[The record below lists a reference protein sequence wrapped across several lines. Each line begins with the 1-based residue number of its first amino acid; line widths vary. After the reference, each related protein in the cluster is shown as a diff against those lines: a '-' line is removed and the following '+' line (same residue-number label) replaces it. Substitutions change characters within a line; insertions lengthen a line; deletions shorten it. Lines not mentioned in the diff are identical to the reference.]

1 MKRIERFSWRI
12 TALGAAV
19 LLGVGGCS
27 AAPEPPP
34 APASRLSQLKSDVEQ
49 YLQDRLATGASAV
62 LVQARAGGET
72 WSEAHGV
79 KDQET
84 RQPAEPGGAFH
95 IASVTKPMV
104 AAAVLTLVEEER
116 LQLDGLVDDY
126 LPGFQ
131 EVMKPP
137 QPVSV
142 RMLLNH
148 TSGMPEFEGP
158 LSRSGPLKQVFAA
171 PITGEQRLALA
182 GTEQWEKPPGSG
194 FEYSSSNYV
203 ALGLIIERLTGRSL
217 SEVLRSHVTEPLG
230 MDGTVLAGSAAAP
243 SGMVHGY
250 AVVDGETMDGANAG
264 FHAGSASG
272 GMIST
277 VHDVNTFF
285 SALMQGRL
293 VNPASVEEMRGSDA
307 EPFGLG
313 LFKWQD
319 SCTGDFYYG
328 HLGGTPGYESLA
340 MTSADGTRQ
349 LALGVAYTAEPLV
362 PGKTRDSTAFEDMAT
377 KALDSTC

>member
-1 MKRIERFSWRI
+1 MKQTERILWRI
-12 TALGAAV
+12 AALGAAV
-19 LLGVGGCS
+19 ILSVGGCS
-27 AAPEPPP
+27 AAPAPPP
-34 APASRLSQLKSDVEQ
+34 APESRLSQLKSKVET
-49 YLQDRLATGASAV
+49 YLQDRLASGASAV
-62 LVQARAGGET
+62 VVQARAGGET
-72 WSEAHGV
+72 WAEAHGV
-79 KDQET
+79 KDQEN

-95 IASVTKPMV
+95 IASITKPMV
-104 AAAVLTLVEEER
+104 AAAVLKLVEEGR
-116 LQLDGLVDDY
+116 IQLDGLVDDY

-158 LSRSGPLKQVFAA
+158 LSRSGPLKQVFTA

-182 GTEQWEKPPGSG
+182 ATEQWETPPGAG
-194 FEYSSSNYV
+194 FRYSSSNYV
-203 ALGLIIERLTGRSL
+203 ALGLIIERLTGRNL
-217 SEVLRSHVTEPLG
+217 SEVLKSHVTEPLG

-243 SGMVHGY
+243 SSMIHGY

-277 VHDVNTFF
+277 VQDVNTFF
-285 SALMQGRL
+285 SALLQGRL
-293 VNPASVEEMRGSDA
+293 VNPATVEEMRGSDA
-307 EPFGLG
+307 DFFGLG

-349 LALGVAYTAEPLV
+349 LAVGVAHTAEPLV
-362 PGKTRDSTAFEDMAT
+362 PGETRDSSAFEDMAT